1 MYSYLRALD
10 CGHAPAC
17 TKRILWRCAPHHPA
31 RQPARRC
38 VLQRRRSSRLPGMD
52 AEYCAKQGVEILAYC
67 LMTNPVH
74 VVAVPPEQTA
84 FEQVFRPLHTKY
96 AQRINRAKRW
106 KGICGKGGF
115 SPPLSMIPTYTYLWA
130 PSARTVEE
138 CGKRSLGK
146 VCVPF
151 IKEYHD
157 G

>member
-1 MYSYLRALD
+1 
-10 CGHAPAC
+10 
-17 TKRILWRCAPHHPA
+17 
-31 RQPARRC
+31 
-38 VLQRRRSSRLPGMD
+38 
-52 AEYCAKQGVEILAYC
+52 
-67 LMTNPVH
+67 MTNHAH

-84 FEQVFRPLHTKY
+84 SEQMFRPLNTKY

-106 KGICGKGGF
+106 KGHLWQGRFF
-115 SPPLSMIPTYTYLWA
+115 SSALDDTYLWA
-130 PSARTVEE
+130 PSARTAEE